1 MRDSRV
7 MALTIAHLSDFHVS
21 ADETFRLK
29 GDDPRA
35 GLTAVMNRV
44 LADEPDLL
52 LVGGDVSHDASQE
65 SYDFV
70 SQVFEPVP
78 CPIVATPGNHDDPA
92 LLADLFGDSR
102 SRANDLLAGE
112 RVLLHV
118 FNSQIP
124 GREDGRIAGEV
135 RRIAA
140 AEELELVLLH
150 HDLVQVGAGGR
161 PGMAE
166 PAAELAAVLGL
177 GRPTLV
183 LTGHRH
189 TAMDVSIGSV
199 RILGAPATSTQ
210 FEFVDGEPRRAVQSS
225 PAYRVIGLED
235 AAVVSTT
242 IRSMS

>member
-1 MRDSRV
+1 
-7 MALTIAHLSDFHVS
+7 MAVTVVHLSDFHVT

-35 GLTAVMNRV
+35 GLTAVMGRV

-70 SQVFEPVP
+70 GRVFEPVT
-78 CPIVATPGNHDDPA
+78 CPIVATPGNHDDPT
-92 LLADLFGDSR
+92 LLEDLFGDSR
-102 SRANDLLAGE
+102 SRATDLLADEG
-112 RVLLHV
+112 VLLRV
-118 FNSQIP
+118 FNSQIL
-124 GREDGRIAGEV
+124 GREDGRIAGGV
-135 RRIAA
+135 RRIAGA
-140 AEELELVLLH
+140 GELELVLLH
-150 HDLVQVGAGGR
+150 HDLVQLGAGGR

-166 PAAELAAVLGL
+166 PTAELAAVLGL

-189 TAMDVSIGSV
+189 TASDVSIGSM

-210 FEFVDGEPRRAVQSS
+210 FEFVDGEPRRAVQSA
-225 PAYRVIGLED
+225 PAFRVIDLED

-242 IRSMS
+242 IRSVS